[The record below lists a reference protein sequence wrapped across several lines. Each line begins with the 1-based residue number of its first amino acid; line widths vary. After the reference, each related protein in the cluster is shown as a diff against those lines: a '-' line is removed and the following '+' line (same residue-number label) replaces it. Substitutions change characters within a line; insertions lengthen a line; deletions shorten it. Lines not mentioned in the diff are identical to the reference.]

1 MVETMANEFIPNCSG
16 IETLD
21 ESVGSRGIYY
31 RLGESEFFE
40 YANTHA
46 LVGGIKMI
54 DVIPRMVLKD
64 QGFIHVSLQMLDRQ
78 TVFELF
84 ESGRFKMAC
93 KKTLREML
101 DKGQVIMVYS
111 DKYRLP
117 VSIPYIAQTKSKN
130 DATIYVN
137 ISDFVEMDQYGQ
149 FSVKVVRNYNALMA
163 LILAGCLTYRIVTL
177 NSSLPSDLADGMVLL
192 YASMMESVINSM
204 VHMDPLTREKIR
216 YLSSE
221 FCLVQMYGTQ
231 TGLNMF
237 SRLRNS
243 YFPKLSKLMM
253 DAIDNQFDEDAFD
266 KFTLWVGEL
275 TRIYPSLRGLTTY
288 AIYDKWI
295 KRYGPATAMSID
307 YLGYHIYTICMILME
322 SPLTT
327 RTTLEPMM
335 EKCKGADMFRRIQA
349 IIGV

>member
-1 MVETMANEFIPNCSG
+1 MSVQNMANEYIPNVS
-16 IETLD
+16 EVKTLD

-40 YANTHA
+40 YANTHS

-64 QGFIHVSLQMLDRQ
+64 QGFIHINPQMLDRQ
-78 TVFELF
+78 TMFELF
-84 ESGRFKMAC
+84 ESGRFKMNC
-93 KKTLREML
+93 KKTIKEML
-101 DKGQVIMVYS
+101 EKGNIVMVYS

-117 VSIPYIAQTKSKN
+117 VSIPYIAQSRSRN
-130 DATIYVN
+130 DATVYVN
-137 ISDFVEMDQYGQ
+137 VSDFMEMDQYGQ

-163 LILAGCLTYRIVTL
+163 ILLAGALSYRIITM
-177 NSSLPSDLADGMVLL
+177 NSSLPSDLADGMVLM
-192 YASMMESVINSM
+192 YASMMETVINSM
-204 VHMDPLTREKIR
+204 VHMDPLMREKIR

-221 FCLVQMYGTQ
+221 FCLVQMYGTD
-231 TGLNMF
+231 TGLKIF
-237 SRLRNS
+237 ERLRNI
-243 YFPKLSKLMM
+243 YYPKLSKLMM
-253 DAIDNQFDEDAFD
+253 DTIDNQFDEDAFD
-266 KFTLWVGEL
+266 KFTLWVAEL
-275 TRIYPSLRGLTTY
+275 VKNYPSLRGLTTY

-307 YLGYHIYTICMILME
+307 YIGYHIYTICMILME

-335 EKCKGADMFRRIQA
+335 EKCKGSDMYKRIQA
-349 IIGV
+349 IIG

>member
-21 ESVGSRGIYY
+21 ESIGSRGIYY

-64 QGFIHVSLQMLDRQ
+64 QGFIHITPQMLDRQ
-78 TVFELF
+78 TIFELF
-84 ESGRFKMAC
+84 EGGRFKCSC
-93 KKTLREML
+93 KRTMKDML
-101 DKGQVIMVYS
+101 DKGQVVMVYS

-117 VSIPYIAQTKSKN
+117 VSIPYIAQSKSRSE
-130 DATIYVN
+130 ATVYVN
-137 ISDFVEMDQYGQ
+137 VSDFVEMDQFGQ

-163 LILAGCLTYRIVTL
+163 LLMAGCLTYRIITM
-177 NSSLPSDLADGMVLL
+177 NSSLPADLVDGMVLL
-192 YASMMESVINSM
+192 YANMMETVINSM
-204 VHMDPLTREKIR
+204 VHMDPLMREKIK
-216 YLSSE
+216 YLASE
-221 FCLVQMYGTQ
+221 FCMVQMYGTQ
-231 TGLNMF
+231 TGLSMF
-237 SRLRNS
+237 GRLRNS
-243 YFPKLSKLMM
+243 YFPKLSKLMV
-253 DAIDNQFDEDAFD
+253 DAIDNRFDEDAFD
-266 KFTLWVGEL
+266 KFTLWVSEL
-275 TRIYPSLRGLTTY
+275 VRIYPSLRGLTTY

-335 EKCKGADMFRRIQA
+335 EKCKGADMYRRIQM
-349 IIGV
+349 IIGM